1 MGIEVTLNNTP
12 DWNSSAMSMIAD
24 FDLTVP
30 GWVQGAGSRGL
41 FQAALFG
48 AEIKHDFDHAAR
60 QHSIY
65 FEYSYE
71 INDDVVVNLPPSWRV
86 GTLPPPEIVDLN
98 NLVYNMWAEEQ
109 GSGLRIHR
117 KLRQGFVILDKKLY
131 SGLRDFFQQARDGDE
146 QQLVLLPAASAEKK
160 LH

>member
-1 MGIEVTLNNTP
+1 M
-12 DWNSSAMSMIAD
+12 
-24 FDLTVP
+24 
-30 GWVQGAGSRGL
+30 
-41 FQAALFG
+41 
-48 AEIKHDFDHAAR
+48 
-60 QHSIY
+60 
-65 FEYSYE
+65 
-71 INDDVVVNLPPSWRV
+71 
-86 GTLPPPEIVDLN
+86 DLN